1 MSRVAWTQL
10 RPAED
15 AEAVREAIDRVLDRG
30 WFVLGPEV
38 EAFEGEFSAATGNTH
53 TVGVASGT
61 DAAWRGSRTLGSG
74 CTVGHS
80 GSGVYPVTA

>member
-30 WFVLGPEV
+30 WFVLGPEGEAAHHLRVYGMRRAGAQV
-38 EAFEGEFSAATGNTH
+38 EGPLP
-53 TVGVASGT
+53 GVRQLVHPGGGAI
-61 DAAWRGSRTLGSG
+61 RTPWALPRAP
-74 CTVGHS
+74 T
-80 GSGVYPVTA
+80 P